1 MTTGAE
7 IPTDLQDDLRTA
19 MAIEL
24 TTIPPYLYAY
34 WSIRTPAEGGS
45 SAAEAAA
52 TIIRSV
58 VMEEMLHMGL
68 VANVLN
74 AAGGTPALTINVPE
88 FPAHLF
94 RPPAR
99 LSRTPSPGQPSHP
112 VALSPSGIL
121 VRLLPFGA
129 EAKKLF
135 MRIELPQWN
144 ASDRS
149 NRIEYWDPDVNTIGE
164 FYDKAIIPKLKG
176 PGVSYDSDGRRQ
188 LPSQDNPGAGKLIH
202 VTSLP
207 DALDA
212 IGVIKEQGEGT
223 EKDPNDKF
231 HELAHYYKFESI
243 DLGALSAD
251 DIYDVAADPKASDYS
266 GAQLAF
272 NAAFNTT
279 YSVLLD
285 RLQEIVTSDDPD
297 VFFDATGLMDE
308 LGHQAALLRNAG
320 KVAGSGTMPGP
331 TFDYLSRE
339 QRQP

>member
-1 MTTGAE
+1 
-7 IPTDLQDDLRTA
+7 
-19 MAIEL
+19 
-24 TTIPPYLYAY
+24 
-34 WSIRTPAEGGS
+34 
-45 SAAEAAA
+45 
-52 TIIRSV
+52 
-58 VMEEMLHMGL
+58 
-68 VANVLN
+68 
-74 AAGGTPALTINVPE
+74 
-88 FPAHLF
+88 
-94 RPPAR
+94 
-99 LSRTPSPGQPSHP
+99 
-112 VALSPSGIL
+112 
-121 VRLLPFGA
+121 
-129 EAKKLF
+129 

-144 ASDRS
+144 ASDSS

-188 LPSQDNPGAGKLIH
+188 LPSQDNPGAGNLIH

-331 TFDYLSRE
+331 TFDYLWRE

>member
-99 LSRTPSPGQPSHP
+99 LSRTPGPGQPSHP
-112 VALSPSGIL
+112 VA
-121 VRLLPFGA
+121 
-129 EAKKLF
+129 
-135 MRIELPQWN
+135 
-144 ASDRS
+144 
-149 NRIEYWDPDVNTIGE
+149 
-164 FYDKAIIPKLKG
+164 
-176 PGVSYDSDGRRQ
+176 
-188 LPSQDNPGAGKLIH
+188 
-202 VTSLP
+202 
-207 DALDA
+207 
-212 IGVIKEQGEGT
+212 
-223 EKDPNDKF
+223 
-231 HELAHYYKFESI
+231 
-243 DLGALSAD
+243 
-251 DIYDVAADPKASDYS
+251 
-266 GAQLAF
+266 
-272 NAAFNTT
+272 
-279 YSVLLD
+279 
-285 RLQEIVTSDDPD
+285 
-297 VFFDATGLMDE
+297 
-308 LGHQAALLRNAG
+308 
-320 KVAGSGTMPGP
+320 
-331 TFDYLSRE
+331 
-339 QRQP
+339 

>member
-34 WSIRTPAEGGS
+34 WSIRTPVEGGS
-45 SAAEAAA
+45 AAAEAVA

-74 AAGGTPALTINVPE
+74 AAGGRAALTTNVPE
-88 FPAHLF
+88 YPAHLF

-99 LSRTPSPGQPSHP
+99 LSTSPGPGQPSQM
-112 VALSPSGIL
+112 VALSPSGIV
-121 VRLLPFGA
+121 VRLLPFGT

-135 MRIELPQWN
+135 MRIELPQWD

-149 NRIEYWDPDVNTIGE
+149 NRIEYWDADVDTIGA
-164 FYDKAIIPKLKG
+164 FYDKVIIPKLKG
-176 PGVSYDSDGRRQ
+176 PGVTYDPNGRRQ
-188 LPSQDNPGAGKLIH
+188 LPSQDNPGAGKLID
-202 VTSLP
+202 VTSLS

-212 IGVIKEQGEGT
+212 IELIKEQGEGT
-223 EKDPNDKF
+223 EKGPNDTF

-243 DLGALSAD
+243 DLGALGAH

-266 GAQLAF
+266 GAQLAL

-285 RLQEIVTSDDPD
+285 RLQQIVTSDDPD
-297 VFFDATGLMDE
+297 VFFDATGMMDE

-320 KVAGSGTMPGP
+320 KVAGSGAMPGP
-331 TFDYLSRE
+331 TFDYLSPG
-339 QRQP
+339 QRQS